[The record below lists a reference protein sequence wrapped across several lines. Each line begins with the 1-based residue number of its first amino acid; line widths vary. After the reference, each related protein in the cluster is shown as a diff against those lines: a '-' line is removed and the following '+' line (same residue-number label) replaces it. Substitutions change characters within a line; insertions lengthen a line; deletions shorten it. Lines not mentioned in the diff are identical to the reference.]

1 MLPPAT
7 TGAPGPDDLAAV
19 LDAVAGL
26 VLRLDGAGLTT
37 FASAGARDLLGF
49 APAALVGRPLAD
61 LLRPGDSAALA
72 EVVARGLA
80 GPVRLHLLDLAGTPV
95 AVEASFRPLPCGGR
109 VATIRP
115 VPEGDATLAG
125 LRRGGGTLDAESDRT
140 LADTLPQLV
149 WMESAETGETLYA
162 NRAFEA
168 YCGAI
173 GATREARTGRF
184 HPEDGPRIAAA
195 CLAAR
200 EQARPCEIQARVR
213 GRACGYRWHQ
223 LVFRPLRRD
232 GRWLGWLG
240 SALDIDE
247 IVTARKA
254 LEQTGDL
261 LRLAQEAAGAGLFD
275 MTLGTRDVILSP
287 ESARRH
293 GLPGDRPAVIGLAD
307 WMRRVLPADR
317 VPVLRAVREAVS
329 ARRTF
334 DVAFRVPTEAGPPR
348 WIQAIGR
355 PSRDADGAVAR
366 VTGLTFD
373 ITARKDTEQALVEA
387 KAAADAARAQA
398 EQANAAKTDFLSAM
412 SHEIRT
418 PLNAVIGFANLLAGS
433 GRLDPDLRRYA
444 DLAHVAGESLRT
456 VVDDIL
462 DFASVEAGRISLC
475 PEPFAVRELAA
486 TCLGIVGTAAAEKG
500 LETALDV
507 DPAIPERLVAD
518 PGRLRQILLNLLN
531 NAVKFTPRGTVSL
544 SLCHEGRGPR
554 GERIRLAV
562 TDTGIGITRAQQA
575 RLFERFAQ
583 ADSSIRR
590 DFGGTG
596 LGLAI
601 SRRLVERMGGTIG
614 LDSEIGRGST
624 FTVSLT
630 LPAPPDT
637 GDGRPQAAEAGAG
650 PACAGRI
657 LVVEDVAINRELAC
671 TVLRA
676 AGHTVEVA
684 EDGFAAVRAVETQDF
699 DLVLMD
705 IQMPGIDGMMATRLI
720 RCLPGRPATVPVIAM
735 TANVLP
741 DQIRAF
747 AAAGMDDH
755 CAKPFR
761 PAELRALAA
770 RWLARPRR
778 EPASEPVGGPT
789 LDRARHA
796 ESASLLPPET
806 LARLLR
812 HFEADV
818 GGAFAEGE
826 AASALRARAHALAT
840 AAGLVGF
847 TAWSDACLALEN
859 AGDEA
864 FAQVLAE
871 TRRLARAAA
880 AETRAL
886 IAEAEPGRTD

>member
-317 VPVLRAVREAVS
+317 VPVLRAVR
-329 ARRTF
+329 
-334 DVAFRVPTEAGPPR
+334 
-348 WIQAIGR
+348 
-355 PSRDADGAVAR
+355 
-366 VTGLTFD
+366 
-373 ITARKDTEQALVEA
+373 
-387 KAAADAARAQA
+387 
-398 EQANAAKTDFLSAM
+398 
-412 SHEIRT
+412 
-418 PLNAVIGFANLLAGS
+418 
-433 GRLDPDLRRYA
+433 
-444 DLAHVAGESLRT
+444 
-456 VVDDIL
+456 
-462 DFASVEAGRISLC
+462 
-475 PEPFAVRELAA
+475 
-486 TCLGIVGTAAAEKG
+486 
-500 LETALDV
+500 
-507 DPAIPERLVAD
+507 
-518 PGRLRQILLNLLN
+518 
-531 NAVKFTPRGTVSL
+531 
-544 SLCHEGRGPR
+544 
-554 GERIRLAV
+554 
-562 TDTGIGITRAQQA
+562 
-575 RLFERFAQ
+575 
-583 ADSSIRR
+583 
-590 DFGGTG
+590 
-596 LGLAI
+596 
-601 SRRLVERMGGTIG
+601 
-614 LDSEIGRGST
+614 
-624 FTVSLT
+624 
-630 LPAPPDT
+630 
-637 GDGRPQAAEAGAG
+637 
-650 PACAGRI
+650 
-657 LVVEDVAINRELAC
+657 
-671 TVLRA
+671 
-676 AGHTVEVA
+676 
-684 EDGFAAVRAVETQDF
+684 
-699 DLVLMD
+699 
-705 IQMPGIDGMMATRLI
+705 
-720 RCLPGRPATVPVIAM
+720 
-735 TANVLP
+735 
-741 DQIRAF
+741 
-747 AAAGMDDH
+747 
-755 CAKPFR
+755 
-761 PAELRALAA
+761 
-770 RWLARPRR
+770 
-778 EPASEPVGGPT
+778 
-789 LDRARHA
+789 
-796 ESASLLPPET
+796 
-806 LARLLR
+806 
-812 HFEADV
+812 
-818 GGAFAEGE
+818 
-826 AASALRARAHALAT
+826 
-840 AAGLVGF
+840 
-847 TAWSDACLALEN
+847 
-859 AGDEA
+859 
-864 FAQVLAE
+864 
-871 TRRLARAAA
+871 
-880 AETRAL
+880 
-886 IAEAEPGRTD
+886 